1 MTTPDPTRRT
11 LLAAAGLLAAAP
23 TPLLAAAPPNRRLAF
38 AVLRN
43 GQRIGEHRM
52 TFSGDAASPTVST
65 EVDMTVKV
73 GSVTVY
79 RYRHT
84 AREVWAE
91 GRFESLESVTDATA
105 GDQKVSARRTAS
117 GVLIRTGR
125 REVLAP
131 AGTSPLTHW
140 NPKVLTGRL
149 FNPQEGDLVRIT
161 ASPKGIRP
169 VILADGRSVEAQVW
183 ALRGEA
189 EIDNWYDRAGVW
201 TGLKGRLKDGSVI
214 EYRRT

>member
-1 MTTPDPTRRT
+1 MTLPDPTRRL
-11 LLAAAGLLAAAP
+11 LLAAGALAAVPA
-23 TPLLAAAPPNRRLAF
+23 PLLAAPPASRRLAF

-43 GQRIGEHRM
+43 GERIGEHRM
-52 TFSGDAASPTVST
+52 TFSGDATSPTVST
-65 EVDMTVKV
+65 EVDMTVKL
-73 GSVTVY
+73 GGVTVY

-84 AREVWAE
+84 AREVWAD

-105 GDQKVSARRTAS
+105 GDRKVSARRTPS

-140 NPKVLTGRL
+140 NPRVLTGRL

-161 ASPKGIRP
+161 AAPKGVRP

-183 ALRGEA
+183 SLRGEA

>member
-1 MTTPDPTRRT
+1 MTHPDPTRRL
-11 LLAAAGLLAAAP
+11 LLAAGALLAAP
-23 TPLLAAAPPNRRLAF
+23 SPLLAAAPANRRLVF
-38 AVLRN
+38 TVLRN
-43 GQRIGEHRM
+43 GERIGEHRM
-52 TFSGDAASPTVST
+52 SFSGDAASPTVST
-65 EVDMTVKV
+65 EIDMAVKL

-84 AREVWAE
+84 AREVWAD

-105 GDQKVSARRTAS
+105 GDRKVSARRTAS

-140 NPKVLTGRL
+140 NSKVLTGRL

-161 ASPKGIRP
+161 AAPKGVRP
-169 VILADGRSVEAQVW
+169 VMLADGRSIEAQVW
-183 ALRGEA
+183 SLRGEA
-189 EIDNWYDRAGVW
+189 EIDNWYDKAGVW

-214 EYRRT
+214 EYRRA

>member
-1 MTTPDPTRRT
+1 MTHPDPTRRR
-11 LLAAAGLLAAAP
+11 LLAAGALLAAP
-23 TPLLAAAPPNRRLAF
+23 SPLIAAPPPSRRLVF
-38 AVLRN
+38 TVLRN
-43 GQRIGEHRM
+43 GERIGEHRM
-52 TFSGDAASPTVST
+52 SFSGDAASPTVST
-65 EVDMTVKV
+65 EVDMAVKL

-84 AREVWAE
+84 AREVWAD

-105 GDQKVSARRTAS
+105 GDRKVSARRTAS

-140 NPKVLTGRL
+140 NSKVLTGRL

-161 ASPKGIRP
+161 AAPKGVRP
-169 VILADGRSVEAQVW
+169 VMLADGRSIEAQVW
-183 ALRGEA
+183 SLRGEA
-189 EIDNWYDRAGVW
+189 EIDNWYDKAGVW

-214 EYRRT
+214 EYRRA

>member
-1 MTTPDPTRRT
+1 MTLPDPTRRL
-11 LLAAAGLLAAAP
+11 LLAAGALAAVPA
-23 TPLLAAAPPNRRLAF
+23 PLLAAPPASRRLAF

-43 GQRIGEHRM
+43 GERIGEHRM
-52 TFSGDAASPTVST
+52 TFSGDAASPTVAT
-65 EVDMTVKV
+65 EVAMTVKL
-73 GSVTVY
+73 GGVTVY

-84 AREVWAE
+84 AREVWAD

-105 GDQKVSARRTAS
+105 GDRKVSARRTPS

-131 AGTSPLTHW
+131 AGTAPLTHW
-140 NPKVLTGRL
+140 NSRVLTGRL

-161 ASPKGIRP
+161 AAPKGMRP
-169 VILADGRSVEAQVW
+169 VILADGRSIEAQVW
-183 ALRGEA
+183 SLRGEA
-189 EIDNWYDRAGVW
+189 EIDNWYDKSGVW

>member
-23 TPLLAAAPPNRRLAF
+23 SPLLAAPPPNRRLAF

-84 AREVWAE
+84 AREVWAD

-105 GDQKVSARRTAS
+105 GDRKVSARRTPS

-131 AGTSPLTHW
+131 AGTAPLTHW
-140 NPKVLTGRL
+140 NSRVLTGRL

-161 ASPKGIRP
+161 ASPKGVRP
-169 VILADGRSVEAQVW
+169 VVLADGRSVEAQVW

-189 EIDNWYDRAGVW
+189 EIDNWYDKAGVW

>member
-11 LLAAAGLLAAAP
+11 LLAAAGLLAAVP
-23 TPLLAAAPPNRRLAF
+23 TPLLAATPPGRKLVF

-43 GQRIGEHRM
+43 GERIGEHRM
-52 TFSGDAASPTVST
+52 TFSGDEASPTVTT
-65 EVDMTVKV
+65 EVAMSVKL
-73 GSVTVY
+73 GGVTVY

-84 AREVWAE
+84 AREVWAD
-91 GRFESLESVTDATA
+91 GRFESLETVTDATA
-105 GDQKVSARRTAS
+105 GDRKVSARRTPS

-131 AGTSPLTHW
+131 AGTAPLTHW

-161 ASPKGIRP
+161 ASPKGMRP
-169 VILADGRSVEAQVW
+169 VTLADGRSVEAQVW

-189 EIDNWYDRAGVW
+189 DIDNWYDRAGVW
-201 TGLKGRLKDGSVI
+201 TGLKGRLKDGSTL
-214 EYRRT
+214 EYRRA

>member
-1 MTTPDPTRRT
+1 MTRTDPTRRR
-11 LLAAAGLLAAAP
+11 LLAAGALAAVPA
-23 TPLLAAAPPNRRLAF
+23 PLLAAPPANRRLAF

-65 EVDMTVKV
+65 EVDMTVKL

-84 AREVWAE
+84 AREVWAD

-105 GDQKVSARRTAS
+105 GDRKVSARRTPS

-161 ASPKGIRP
+161 ASPKGVRP
-169 VILADGRSVEAQVW
+169 VVLADGRSVEAQVW

-214 EYRRT
+214 EYRRI

>member
-1 MTTPDPTRRT
+1 MTLPDPTRRL
-11 LLAAAGLLAAAP
+11 LLAAGALAAVPA
-23 TPLLAAAPPNRRLAF
+23 PLLAAPPASRRLAF

-43 GQRIGEHRM
+43 GERIGEHRM

-65 EVDMTVKV
+65 EVDMTVKL
-73 GSVTVY
+73 GGVTVY

-84 AREVWAE
+84 AREVWAD

-105 GDQKVSARRTAS
+105 GDRKVSARRTPS

-140 NPKVLTGRL
+140 NPRVLTGRL

-161 ASPKGIRP
+161 AAPKGVRP

-183 ALRGEA
+183 SLRGEA

>member
-1 MTTPDPTRRT
+1 MTLPDPTRRL
-11 LLAAAGLLAAAP
+11 LLAAGALAAVPAP
-23 TPLLAAAPPNRRLAF
+23 VLAAPPPSRRLAF
-38 AVLRN
+38 TVLRN
-43 GQRIGEHRM
+43 GERIGEHRM
-52 TFSGDAASPTVST
+52 TFSGDVASPTVST
-65 EVDMTVKV
+65 EVDMTVKL
-73 GSVTVY
+73 GGVTVY

-84 AREVWAE
+84 AREVWAD

-105 GDQKVSARRTAS
+105 GDRKVSARRTPS

-140 NPKVLTGRL
+140 NPRVLTGRL

-161 ASPKGIRP
+161 AAPKGVRP
-169 VILADGRSVEAQVW
+169 VILADGRSIEAQVW
-183 ALRGEA
+183 SLRGEA

>member
-11 LLAAAGLLAAAP
+11 LLAAVGMMAAVP
-23 TPLLAAAPPNRRLAF
+23 SPLLAAAPPNRRLAF

-65 EVDMTVKV
+65 EVDMTVKL

-84 AREVWAE
+84 AREVWAD

-105 GDQKVSARRTAS
+105 GDRKVSARRTPS

-161 ASPKGIRP
+161 ASPKGVRP
-169 VILADGRSVEAQVW
+169 VVLADGRSVEAQVW

-214 EYRRT
+214 EYRRI

>member
-11 LLAAAGLLAAAP
+11 LLAAVGMMAAAP
-23 TPLLAAAPPNRRLAF
+23 SPLLAAAPPNRRLAF

-65 EVDMTVKV
+65 EVDMTVKL

-84 AREVWAE
+84 AREVWAD

-105 GDQKVSARRTAS
+105 GDRKVSARRTPS

-125 REVLAP
+125 REVLVP

-161 ASPKGIRP
+161 ASPKGVRP
-169 VILADGRSVEAQVW
+169 VVLADGRSVEAQVW

-214 EYRRT
+214 EYRRI

>member
-1 MTTPDPTRRT
+1 MTHPDPTRRLFLAAGA
-11 LLAAAGLLAAAP
+11 LLAAPA
-23 TPLLAAAPPNRRLAF
+23 PLLAAPPPTRRLVF

-43 GQRIGEHRM
+43 GERIGEHRM
-52 TFSGDAASPTVST
+52 TFAGDAASPTVST
-65 EVDMTVKV
+65 EVDMTVKL
-73 GSVTVY
+73 GGVTVY

-84 AREVWAE
+84 AREVWTE

-105 GDQKVSARRTAS
+105 GDRKVSARRTPS

-140 NPKVLTGRL
+140 NSKVLTGRL

-161 ASPKGIRP
+161 AAPKGVRP
-169 VILADGRSVEAQVW
+169 VVLADGRSVEAQVW
-183 ALRGEA
+183 SLRGEA

-214 EYRRT
+214 EYRRA